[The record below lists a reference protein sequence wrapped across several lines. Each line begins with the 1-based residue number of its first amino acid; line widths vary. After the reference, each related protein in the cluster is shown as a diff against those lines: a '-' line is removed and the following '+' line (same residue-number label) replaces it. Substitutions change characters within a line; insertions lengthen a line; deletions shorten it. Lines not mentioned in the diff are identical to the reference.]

1 MFLKRFAM
9 MRGHGVEPTLA
20 VLCLA
25 LVMVCSG
32 GRQGSAAE
40 LDRLFTVAGV
50 AVDATAKAA
59 ATARELA
66 IAAGQRKAYRTLLR
80 RLTLPED
87 YRRHPVLEATEIPAL
102 IQSFEVANEKT
113 SSTRYLAELTIRFK
127 KKAIRNLLRSVA
139 IPFTETVSRPVLV
152 VPVLETGGARL
163 LWEEDNPWLAAWAE
177 QGNRDRLVPLLAPL
191 GDLQDLAS
199 ITAEQ
204 AVAGDEARL
213 AALAA
218 RYGAAETLVAV
229 ARLGRDL
236 ARQEIRLDITL
247 SRYGG
252 VAAWHAID
260 GVASPAVVDIETVL
274 LLAVQRIADRLE
286 EDWKLRTL
294 LRFDDETALSATVV
308 IDGVRGWLTVRR
320 LLDQTAEVRL
330 VEIGSLTSR
339 DAQVIL
345 HFLGDPGRL
354 AVALA
359 QRELE
364 LTEVD
369 GYWTLR
375 LADGA
380 NKPGEQ

>member
-9 MRGHGVEPTLA
+9 MRGQAVGPSLA
-20 VLCLA
+20 VVILA
-25 LVMVCSG
+25 LVIVGSG
-32 GRQGSAAE
+32 GREARAAE
-40 LDRLFTVAGV
+40 SDPLFAVAGV

-66 IAAGQRKAYRTLLR
+66 IAAGQRQAYGTLLR
-80 RLTLPED
+80 RLTLARD
-87 YRRHPVLEATEIPAL
+87 YRRHPALGAAEIPAL
-102 IQSFEVANEKT
+102 IQSFEVENERI
-113 SSTRYLAELTIRFK
+113 SSTRYLAKLTIQFK
-127 KKAIRNLLRSVA
+127 KKAIRDLLRRAA

-152 VPVLETGGARL
+152 VPVLETGGAQL
-163 LWEEDNPWLAAWAE
+163 LWEEENPWLIAWAE
-177 QGNRDRLVPLLAPL
+177 QEDRDRLVPLLAPL
-191 GDLQDLAS
+191 GDLQDHAS

-204 AVAGDEARL
+204 AAAGDEARL

-218 RYGAAETLVAV
+218 RYGAAEVLVAV

-236 ARQEIRLDITL
+236 ARHEIKLDINL

-252 VAAWHAID
+252 VAAWHAVD
-260 GVASPAVVDIETVL
+260 SVASPAVVDIETVL
-274 LLAVQRIADRLE
+274 MLAVQRIADRLE
-286 EDWKLRTL
+286 EDWKHQTL
-294 LRFDDETALSATVV
+294 LRFDDETALSATVM
-308 IDGVRGWLTVRR
+308 IDGLPDWLTVRR

-380 NKPGEQ
+380 NKPGDQ